1 MKTIIAEKLLLSQ
14 TAIYA
19 LRAIGFIAKNNSN
32 QPILSSR
39 ISDQLDIPQNF
50 LSKIMHRLVQEGYLI
65 SKRGTN
71 GGFILA
77 KEANSITVKEIV
89 SLFMNLDQFDTCFLG
104 ESKCDG
110 SCGLHDQWLP
120 IMKAFKKLIN
130 KNTIDKIF

>member
-1 MKTIIAEKLLLSQ
+1 LLSQ

-39 ISDQLDIPQNF
+39 ISEQLEIPQNY

-77 KEANSITVKEIV
+77 KEVNSITLNEIV
-89 SLFMNLDQFDTCFLG
+89 SLFMNLDQIDACFLG

-110 SCGLHDQWLP
+110 SCGLHNQWLP